1 MFIVCYSAKFIITA
15 IANTGKDNK
24 TSSKKHTAVI
34 SAAVT
39 GTAVAAAKK
48 HHAAKKIILTIKIA
62 FFITFFFV
70 CLTKQKY
77 NIKTTYSQK
86 NILFFNTTLLI
97 KYTAILLIF
106 STLQGFSLF
115 CWYIVN
121 KKYWYF
127 KGAKL
132 HIFAVFVTTVCKSN
146 TCKTCFIIYIIYLQ
160 EQKS

>member
-62 FFITFFFV
+62 FFITFFFR
-70 CLTKQKY
+70 LFDEAKIQH
-77 NIKTTYSQK
+77 K
-86 NILFFNTTLLI
+86 NHIQPK
-97 KYTAILLIF
+97 KYTF
-106 STLQGFSLF
+106 FQH
-115 CWYIVN
+115 YIVD
-121 KKYWYF
+121 KVHCYF
-127 KGAKL
+127 VY
-132 HIFAVFVTTVCKSN
+132 FQYVTG
-146 TCKTCFIIYIIYLQ
+146 F
-160 EQKS
+160 